1 MKRNFNEKKG
11 ITLIALVV
19 TIIVLLLIAG
29 VSISMLTG
37 QNGILTRSADAKK
50 KTGEAENQEN
60 ERMQEYE
67 DVTDQYVGDSK
78 DGKKLRDENMF
89 EFDTTT
95 GTILRVKEDYLVDYY
110 KYLDWDGI
118 YHSYTT
124 GSRFWCKIK
133 ENVDTLI
140 IPNSIQG
147 VPVYEIRC
155 LGIVN
160 IKNIIIEDGI
170 KTIGSIGCYLNNP
183 SVTELGFELEKIT
196 IPDSVTSIGWGA
208 FSHCTGL
215 TSINIPSSVTSI
227 ESHAFYNCSGLTN
240 INVDRE
246 NKNYSDD
253 NGILFNND
261 KTIIKRY
268 PEGKKENEY
277 TIPSSVTSIGEIA
290 FLSCKALT
298 NITIPGSVTS
308 IGKSAFCNCSGL
320 TNITIPNSVTS
331 IGSDA
336 FSYCSGLTNITI
348 SNSVTSIGRYVFY
361 SCSGLTNITIP
372 SSVTSIGSDAFA
384 ACSGLTN
391 ITIPSSVTSI
401 DRYAF
406 GGCTNLT
413 ITLSKDSKLTI
424 PSHKWG
430 AKEVKKEQ

>member
-1 MKRNFNEKKG
+1 MKRKINEKKG

-37 QNGILTRSADAKK
+37 QNGILTRSADAKR

-147 VPVYEIRC
+147 VPVNEIKC
-155 LGIVN
+155 LGILNV
-160 IKNIIIEDGI
+160 KNIIIEDGI
-170 KTIGSIGCYLNNP
+170 KTIGGIGCYLNNP

-208 FSHCTGL
+208 FSHCTRLTSINIPSSVTSIENEAFYRCTGLTSVNIPSNVTSIGYEAFSGCTGL

-227 ESHAFYNCSGLTN
+227 DSY
-240 INVDRE
+240 
-246 NKNYSDD
+246 
-253 NGILFNND
+253 
-261 KTIIKRY
+261 
-268 PEGKKENEY
+268 
-277 TIPSSVTSIGEIA
+277 
-290 FLSCKALT
+290 
-298 NITIPGSVTS
+298 
-308 IGKSAFCNCSGL
+308 
-320 TNITIPNSVTS
+320 
-331 IGSDA
+331 A
-336 FSYCSGLTNITI
+336 FS
-348 SNSVTSIGRYVFY
+348 
-361 SCSGLTNITIP
+361 
-372 SSVTSIGSDAFA
+372 
-384 ACSGLTN
+384 
-391 ITIPSSVTSI
+391 
-401 DRYAF
+401 
-406 GGCTNLT
+406 GCTNLT

-424 PSHKWG
+424 PSDKWG

>member
-1 MKRNFNEKKG
+1 MKRKINEKKG

-19 TIIVLLLIAG
+19 TIIVLLLLAG

-37 QNGILTRSADAKK
+37 QNGILTRAADAKK

-124 GSRFWCKIK
+124 GSGFWCKIK

-147 VPVYEIRC
+147 VPVNEIKC
-155 LGIVN
+155 LGILNV
-160 IKNIIIEDGI
+160 KNIIIEDGI
-170 KTIGSIGCYLNNP
+170 KTIGMIGCYLYNP
-183 SVTELGFELEKIT
+183 DVTELGFELEKIT
-196 IPDSVTSIGWGA
+196 IPDSVTVLGDYAFSRCAGLTSINIPSNVTSIGSNAFNGCIGLTSINIPSSVTSIENYAFYGCIGLTSINIPSNVTSIGDCA
-208 FSHCTGL
+208 FSRCTGL

-227 ESHAFYNCSGLTN
+227 DSYAFDGCTGLTS
-240 INVDRE
+240 IN
-246 NKNYSDD
+246 
-253 NGILFNND
+253 
-261 KTIIKRY
+261 
-268 PEGKKENEY
+268 
-277 TIPSSVTSIGEIA
+277 IPS
-290 FLSCKALT
+290 
-298 NITIPGSVTS
+298 N
-308 IGKSAFCNCSGL
+308 
-320 TNITIPNSVTS
+320 
-331 IGSDA
+331 
-336 FSYCSGLTNITI
+336 
-348 SNSVTSIGRYVFY
+348 
-361 SCSGLTNITIP
+361 
-372 SSVTSIGSDAFA
+372 
-384 ACSGLTN
+384 
-391 ITIPSSVTSI
+391 VTSI
-401 DRYAF
+401 DSNSF
-406 GGCTNLT
+406 DGCTNLT

-424 PSHKWG
+424 PSNKWG

>member
-1 MKRNFNEKKG
+1 MKRKINEKG

-29 VSISMLTG
+29 VSISKLTR
-37 QNGILTRSADAKK
+37 QNGILTRAAEAEK
-50 KTGEAENQEN
+50 KTDEAENQEN

-67 DVTDQYVGDSK
+67 DVTAQYVG
-78 DGKKLRDENMF
+78 GKKLRDENMF

-110 KYLDWDGI
+110 KSSEGSWT
-118 YHSYTT
+118 YTT
-124 GSRFWCKIK
+124 GSNYWCKIK

-140 IPNSIQG
+140 IPSSIQG
-147 VPVYEIRC
+147 TPVNEIKC
-155 LGIVN
+155 LGILNV
-160 IKNIIIEDGI
+160 KNIIIEDGI
-170 KTIGSIGCYLNNP
+170 RRIGEIGYIMNN
-183 SVTELGFELEKIT
+183 ENRALELERIT
-196 IPDSVTSIGWGA
+196 IPDSVTSIASYA
-208 FSHCTGL
+208 FCNCAKL

-227 ESHAFYNCSGLTN
+227 ESHAFDNCSGLTN

-372 SSVTSIGSDAFA
+372 SSVTSIESFAFA

-424 PSHKWG
+424 PSDKWG

>member
-1 MKRNFNEKKG
+1 MKINEKKG

-37 QNGILTRSADAKK
+37 QNGILTRAADAKK

-124 GSRFWCKIK
+124 GSGFWCKIK

-147 VPVYEIRC
+147 VPVNEIKC
-155 LGIVN
+155 LGILNV
-160 IKNIIIEDGI
+160 KNIIIEDGI
-170 KTIGSIGCYLNNP
+170 KTIGGIGCYLNNP

-227 ESHAFYNCSGLTN
+227 DSY
-240 INVDRE
+240 
-246 NKNYSDD
+246 
-253 NGILFNND
+253 
-261 KTIIKRY
+261 
-268 PEGKKENEY
+268 
-277 TIPSSVTSIGEIA
+277 
-290 FLSCKALT
+290 
-298 NITIPGSVTS
+298 
-308 IGKSAFCNCSGL
+308 
-320 TNITIPNSVTS
+320 
-331 IGSDA
+331 A
-336 FSYCSGLTNITI
+336 FS
-348 SNSVTSIGRYVFY
+348 
-361 SCSGLTNITIP
+361 
-372 SSVTSIGSDAFA
+372 
-384 ACSGLTN
+384 
-391 ITIPSSVTSI
+391 
-401 DRYAF
+401 
-406 GGCTNLT
+406 GCTNLT

-424 PSHKWG
+424 PSDKWG